1 VKTRRSFFVLLV
13 IAALFLSAFVPLAA
27 QRFDWVIIKK
37 LTVLE
42 GGAIFNSDVTVDG
55 TLTATD
61 FSAGD
66 DLTVTDDLAVGGDL
80 DVDGATTLNS
90 TLDVDGNI
98 SSGTGAITMTDAVN
112 IGVDGTSYDVTFYSD
127 TEGDYFL
134 WDQANVALTLIG
146 TNGQDALN
154 VDDGN
159 VDIADDLD
167 VDGTTNLDDVDIDL
181 SASLNIDGHMLDV
194 GTGSYTHAD
203 GDNDL
208 GVAGDA
214 EIDGGI
220 YGDGA
225 LDIAG
230 NSQMTGTLNV
240 DGAVTFNSTLDVDGN
255 ISSGTGAITITDG
268 VVVDGGLVDVGVGSY
283 VNADGDDDLGVA
295 GDAEV
300 DGGIYGDDLLD
311 IAGNTQMTGTL
322 NVDDAVTLNSTLDV
336 DGAVTLN
343 GTLDVDGNLSS
354 GTGVLTITDGVLVDG
369 GLTDVGGGSYG
380 TADGDNDLGIAG
392 DVEVEGTTQ
401 LDGVLDANSTSDFGG
416 NVTVSSGNLAVSAG
430 SVSVTGGDVT
440 LNAATGNGNGAVQ
453 NEYIGLPRIKLVGGA
468 QGTNPGSQTIDLI
481 DDSPTG
487 EFEPVDS
494 DVTEAEGSV
503 AGVFKVDSSSYEAT
517 FADTAAEDDG
527 FIDADL
533 GSDAAWDDMESV
545 GMWLYIT
552 SASTDTL
559 QGGDLQLVLTDDG
572 GDRKFDIPAVSTPE
586 TWTWVEVNIATGDL
600 SSISDVAIT
609 LTANGETNMGAFTL
623 YLDEMW
629 VWDAVDEEALST
641 AILDGGVLSVVD
653 TEGGA
658 TLAEWTD
665 YIVHY
670 ESGND
675 FIVYVTDQSAADVV
689 ALLAY

>member
-240 DGAVTFNSTLDVDGN
+240 DGAVTLNSTLDVDGN
-255 ISSGTGAITITDG
+255 LASGTGALTVTDN
-268 VVVDGGLVDVGVGSY
+268 VLIDGQ
-283 VNADGDDDLGVA
+283 A
-295 GDAEV
+295 DAEQLV
-300 DGGIYGDDLLD
+300 IQGNATQTSNPFVLEQSDGTDVITATN
-311 IAGNTQMTGTL
+311 AGAL
-322 NVDDAVTLNSTLDV
+322 YLASLLDV
-336 DGAVTLN
+336 DGAVAFN
-343 GTLDVDGNLSS
+343 STLDVN
-354 GTGVLTITDGVLVDG
+354 G
-369 GLTDVGGGSYG
+369 GLTDIGGGSYS
-380 TADGDNDLGIAG
+380 TANGDNDLGIAG
-392 DVEVEGTTQ
+392 DLEVDGSTD
-401 LDGVLDANSTSDFGG
+401 LDGALGIAGATTAASDI
-416 NVTVSSGNLAVSAG
+416 TVSSDATGGDAGARSQFIGMPAVKLAALGDLTNGSTESANYIDDDATGECTEVDAGTNLAVTDDATTYR
-430 SVSVTGGDVT
+430 VDTHALRLTFTDV
-440 LNAATGNGNGAVQ
+440 V
-453 NEYIGLPRIKLVGGA
+453 
-468 QGTNPGSQTIDLI
+468 
-481 DDSPTG
+481 
-487 EFEPVDS
+487 
-494 DVTEAEGSV
+494 
-503 AGVFKVDSSSYEAT
+503 
-517 FADTAAEDDG
+517 
-527 FIDADL
+527 
-533 GSDAAWDDMESV
+533 
-545 GMWLYIT
+545 
-552 SASTDTL
+552 
-559 QGGDLQLVLTDDG
+559 TDDG
-572 GDRKFDIPAVSTPE
+572 VSC
-586 TWTWVEVNIATGDL
+586 NAGAQDDL
-600 SSISDVAIT
+600 SSDDSIGFWIYSDVAIT
-609 LTANGETNMGAFTL
+609 SGDFNLVVDDSDGTDQTYDIGAVSAGVWTWKEMDISGCNGNCDTMDNINIIATSQGGTNLTAANV
-623 YLDEMW
+623 YLDGMW
-629 VWDAVDEEALST
+629 KWAIADEEALGVN
-641 AILDGGVLSVVD
+641 LVQDGVLSVIALPTAAGTDNDMAALV
-653 TEGGA
+653 EQ
-658 TLAEWTD
+658 TD
-665 YIVHY
+665 YIVNY
-670 ESGND
+670 QSGND
-675 FIVYVTDQSAADVV
+675 VIVTVTDQSANGAIALV
-689 ALLAY
+689 AYQ